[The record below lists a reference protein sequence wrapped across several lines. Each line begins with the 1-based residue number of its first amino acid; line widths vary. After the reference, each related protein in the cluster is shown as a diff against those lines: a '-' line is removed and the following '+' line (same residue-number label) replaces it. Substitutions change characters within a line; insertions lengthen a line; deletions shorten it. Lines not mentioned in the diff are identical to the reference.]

1 MKTKKLLFSLAVF
14 SAVTCMYAQTD
25 MTPSNWKF
33 STKTLGPASSIFIKE
48 SSAIGGNLV
57 YGKTTPDGHKGFR
70 AADSYDGA
78 IVVNNWT
85 GAADGTEYPA
95 MTPAQQ
101 SNIDAYINAFQFVD
115 GGQLGNLLCYQGNG
129 STNTRL
135 GAVKNTQSMSAP
147 SLNIFTQKDLPVGT
161 YMVTFSIRTIM
172 NAGVNPKTVS
182 AYVATSWFDQL
193 MYSGSTTGISFNIDC
208 APAFNADW
216 TTYQY
221 EFDVTS
227 NSDPLY
233 DLTPVNL
240 KLGINNWDITN
251 TTIILLNSL
260 KLEKVTAATLGG
272 AVKITYPTFN
282 DTPTAIKNIADDNKF
297 IVWGANN
304 VINVVDAKSPVEVF
318 NTAGSLIG
326 KAVNSSALTT
336 LSVPVK
342 GTYLVKVGNQTRK
355 VVVL

>member
-14 SAVTCMYAQTD
+14 SAVTCMNAQTD
-25 MTPSNWKF
+25 MTPANWKF
-33 STKTLGPASSIFIKE
+33 STKPLGPASSIFIKE
-48 SSAIGGNLV
+48 SSSIGGNLV
-57 YGKTTPDGHKGFR
+57 YGKTTVDGRKGFR

-85 GAADGTEYPA
+85 GAADGTEYPN
-95 MTPAQQ
+95 MTPADQ

-129 STNTRL
+129 STNSRP
-135 GAVKNTQSMSAP
+135 GAVKNTQEMSAP
-147 SLNIFTQKDLPVGT
+147 SLNVFTQKDLPVGI
-161 YMVTFSIRTIM
+161 YKVTISIRTIM
-172 NAGVNPKTVS
+172 NTGVAPKISS
-182 AYVATSWFDQL
+182 AYVASSWFDQL
-193 MYSGSTTGISFNIDC
+193 KFAGSTNGISFNIDH
-208 APAFNADW
+208 APDFNADW
-216 TTYQY
+216 ATYQY
-221 EFDVTS
+221 EFEVTS

-240 KLGINNWDITN
+240 KLGLNNWDIAN
-251 TTIILLNSL
+251 TTIILLHSL

-272 AVKITYPTFN
+272 AVKITYPTFE
-282 DTPTAIKNIADDNKF
+282 DTPTAIKYIAEDNKF
-297 IVWGANN
+297 IVWGKNN

-326 KAVNSSALTT
+326 KAVNSSTLTT
-336 LSVPVK
+336 VSVPVK

-355 VVVL
+355 VSVL

>member
-1 MKTKKLLFSLAVF
+1 MKTKKLLFSLAISV
-14 SAVTCMYAQTD
+14 ATCMSAQTD

-33 STKTLGPASSIFIKE
+33 STKPLGPASSIFIKE
-48 SSAIGGNLV
+48 ASAIGGNLV
-57 YGKTTPDGHKGFR
+57 YGKTTADGHKGFR

-95 MTPAQQ
+95 MTAADQ
-101 SNIDAYINAFQFVD
+101 SNIDAYINAFQFVN

-129 STNTRL
+129 STNSRP

-147 SLNIFTQKDLPVGT
+147 SLNIFTQKDLPVGI
-161 YMVTFSIRTIM
+161 YKVTFSIRTIM
-172 NAGVNPKTVS
+172 NAGTSPKSSSV
-182 AYVATSWFDQL
+182 YVASSWFDQL
-193 MYSGSTTGISFNIDC
+193 KFAGSSTGIAFGIDQ

-221 EFDVTS
+221 EFEVTT
-227 NSDPLY
+227 NTNPLY

-272 AVKITYPTFN
+272 AVKITYPTFD
-282 DTPTAIKNIADDNKF
+282 DTPTALKTIADDNKF
-297 IVWGANN
+297 ITWGANN

-336 LSVPVK
+336 VSVPAK
-342 GTYLVKVGNQTRK
+342 GTYLVRVGNQTRK